1 MKKTILVSF
10 VFLLSACSSQFA
22 YNNLDWLV
30 HWYIDDYIDLD
41 KTQKSAFDDHFS
53 GWHAWHR
60 KEELV
65 KYEDHLKDLKV
76 MLDEGDFSAI
86 QVQAQF
92 DRGRG
97 HWERFREH
105 VTPNVAEL
113 AYMLT
118 DEQIIE
124 LFDSLEEKNKED
136 EEERL
141 AMSQEEILEKF
152 EEAFADQ
159 LKDYFG
165 KLNKAQLA
173 MVDQKVT
180 EIIPNR
186 LEWIKYRRSI
196 QLAAKDMMLARKN
209 NPNFAQD
216 FADLFGNPDAFKHD
230 LYNQNNEHNR
240 VVFAEMMVDA
250 YLTLTEKQRK
260 RLYRKI
266 DNFIEDFAEL
276 REDAE

>member
-1 MKKTILVSF
+1 MKKTILISF
-10 VFLLSACSSQFA
+10 VFLLSACSSQFV

-41 KTQKSAFDDHFS
+41 KPQKKAFDDHFAI
-53 GWHAWHR
+53 WHAWHR
-60 KEELV
+60 KEELI
-65 KYEDHLKDLKV
+65 KYEEHLKELKE
-76 MLDEGDFSAI
+76 MLDKDDLSAE

-97 HWERFREH
+97 HWERFRDH
-105 VTPNVAEL
+105 VTPNVAQL
-113 AYMLT
+113 AYLLT

-124 LFDSLEEKNKED
+124 LFDSLEEKNIED

-141 AMSQEEILEKF
+141 AMSQEEIIEKF
-152 EEAFADQ
+152 EKAFADQ

-165 KLNKAQLA
+165 KLTKAQKA

-196 QLAAKDMMLARKN
+196 QKAAKEMMLARKD

-216 FADLFGNPDAFKHD
+216 FTAMFSNPDVFKHD

-240 VVFAEMMVDA
+240 LVFAEMVVDA
-250 YLTLTEKQRK
+250 YKTLTEKQRK
-260 RLYRKI
+260 RVYRKI
-266 DNFIEDFAEL
+266 DNFIVDFSEL
-276 REDAE
+276 REDAD